1 MDWVEKHRISCIV
14 LVSYGTV
21 SNYDATQ
28 LDENHNGLCNFA
40 QPFFRD
46 VRSDK
51 SHKLSVELKVK
62 CMNNG
67 SIVAW
72 YPHLEVLSHKAID
85 VVTQNTFVLFLCTRI

>member
-40 QPFFRD
+40 QPFFGV
-46 VRSDK
+46 VRSNK
-51 SHKLSVELKVK
+51 SHKLSVELKVR
-62 CMNNG
+62 CVNNG
-67 SIVAW
+67 STVEC
-72 YPHLEVLSHKAID
+72 YPQLEVLSHKAID
-85 VVTQNTFVLFLCTRI
+85 MVTQNTFVLFLCTRI